1 MRELTV
7 TDWIFIWLLALTAVF
22 IAHVNSHAE
31 TVLTSTESLKAGPD
45 EVWIQWADC
54 RKAWTINRRP
64 SEFYYLEQ
72 TTESV
77 KVERD
82 YWDCATAWEKFR
94 KVYYPI
100 VKTECWE
107 YWDNPMFAE
116 PGTNQYY
123 HKSIPVQGGKCF
135 REIVFMKDGRILWR
149 EVKR

>member
-1 MRELTV
+1 MRKLTV

-31 TVLTSTESLKAGPD
+31 TVLTSTESLKAGPG

-94 KVYYPI
+94 KVYYEI
-100 VKTECWE
+100 DGTECVGWE
-107 YWDNPMFAE
+107 KEWWRSEYNSPDKRY
-116 PGTNQYY
+116 TV
-123 HKSIPVQGGKCF
+123 HKGRCT
-135 REIVFMKDGRILWR
+135 RELIYMSDGRVLWR